1 MGIVYFLAY
10 LFFEILFS
18 YEFAK
23 IFTPIGLFL
32 EVIFSAIAG
41 VYILQT
47 LHFSLAN
54 EMQKVMKGEMTQE
67 EFMKSGIFRM
77 LGAFLLIIP
86 GVFSDILG
94 ILFLMEPV
102 ARWFARKFLKK
113 SPTYHKPSYD
123 DDEIID
129 VEIVEIIE
137 EKRP

>member
-1 MGIVYFLAY
+1 MGLVYFLGY

-18 YEFAK
+18 YEFAN
-23 IFTPIGLFL
+23 IFTPVGLFL
-32 EVIFSAIAG
+32 EVIFTAVVGI
-41 VYILQT
+41 YILRT
-47 LHFSLAN
+47 LHFSLAL
-54 EMQKVMKGEMTQE
+54 EMQKVMSGEITQE
-67 EFMKSGIFRM
+67 EFMKSGLFRM
-77 LGAFLLIIP
+77 LGAVLLIIP

-113 SPTYHKPSYD
+113 SPSYHKPSY